1 MNPRKPLKRKDEI
14 IVYPEFEEAFLGS
27 LRKFGQTVPVAVYDY
42 EKCLDILV
50 KQGMDV
56 IDAYEWLEVN
66 TLGGYLGEGTPVLLN
81 RCTIEEFNEEAEL
94 HGEITD

>member
-1 MNPRKPLKRKDEI
+1 MNPRKPLKRKDEPI
-14 IVYPEFEEAFLGS
+14 LYPDFEGAFLGT
-27 LRKFGQTVPVAVYDY
+27 LRKFGQTIPVAVYDY

-66 TLGGYLGEGTPVLLN
+66 TLGGYLGEGTPVMLN
-81 RCTIEEFNEEAEL
+81 HCSIEEFEEEAQFY
-94 HGEITD
+94 GETTD

>member
-1 MNPRKPLKRKDEI
+1 MNPRKPLKRKDEPI
-14 IVYPEFEEAFLGS
+14 LYPDFEGAFLGT
-27 LRKFGQTVPVAVYDY
+27 LRKFGQTIPVAVYDY

-66 TLGGYLGEGTPVLLN
+66 TLGGYLGEGTPVMLN
-81 RCTIEEFNEEAEL
+81 RCTIQEFEEEAQFY
-94 HGEITD
+94 GETTD